1 MTKGWTV
8 AVRRRPWGS
17 NHELWDCAIPSAEAA
32 EKAIRRVCRLNG
44 VMLITARTRLTADE
58 VALLGLQDGQIR
70 KRPARVD
77 QAEPVDG

>member
-32 EKAIRRVCRLNG
+32 EKAIRRVC
-44 VMLITARTRLTADE
+44 E
-58 VALLGLQDGQIR
+58 
-70 KRPARVD
+70 RP
-77 QAEPVDG
+77 QA